1 MGLDDTTEPRVV
13 ARNLASEDPS
23 WGQVAAFLDAADTA
37 YSETT
42 APTQQAVHLAAISQ
56 AVREAPVRKQPA
68 LDPST
73 RRRGRTAV
81 GASLAVFVLIAGG
94 ATAASAFGGLFQPK
108 PEPEPASVLMDA
120 APEPAETENGE
131 EGDDADEQA
140 KPRVPGKIHPVRT
153 GTSSKPAPRPPAPAT
168 TTHHDDHDDDDDDHE
183 SSEHHED
190 SEDESDD

>member
-37 YSETT
+37 YGDAAS
-42 APTQQAVHLAAISQ
+42 PTQQAVHLAAISQ
-56 AVREAPVRKQPA
+56 AAREAPVRKQPSIDA
-68 LDPST
+68 NT

-81 GASLAVFVLIAGG
+81 GATLAAFVLITGG
-94 ATAASAFGGLFQPK
+94 VTAAGAFGGLFQPK
-108 PEPEPASVLMDA
+108 PATDPASILMDA
-120 APEPAETENGE
+120 APDPTETKSGE
-131 EGDDADEQA
+131 EGDDADDQA
-140 KPRVPGKIHPVRT
+140 KPKAPGKVHPART
-153 GTSSKPAPRPPAPAT
+153 GTSSKPAARPPAPTT
-168 TTHHDDHDDDDDDHE
+168 TTHHDDRDDDDDHE